1 MSFSSIQALSLSKQ
15 ITKSARE
22 SDWRQ
27 LAPFMLLIATVLLLV
42 LWLVIGASE
51 NKARG
56 YGCGAGEQYVI
67 KKGET
72 CWDVAMKF
80 GMEVRDLW
88 KPGSEGKAA
97 VECDQLRVGQSICVI
112 ANERRQH

>member
-1 MSFSSIQALSLSKQ
+1 
-15 ITKSARE
+15 
-22 SDWRQ
+22 
-27 LAPFMLLIATVLLLV
+27 MLLIATVLLLV

-56 YGCGAGEQYVI
+56 YDCGAGEQYVI

-80 GMEVRDLW
+80 GMEVGDLW

-97 VECDQLRVGQSICVI
+97 VECDQLRVGQSICVT
-112 ANERRQH
+112 ANESGQH